1 MPAASRVSAPP
12 SSSSPT
18 PRAGGLDFFLSCLC
32 LRCAVRTLFFFLG
45 GGGWGGGGGALA
57 ACVRA
62 MFGLVHVR
70 FVDFFFLLRASML

>member
-32 LRCAVRTLFFFLG
+32 LRCAVRTPFFFLG
-45 GGGWGGGGGALA
+45 VGGGGALA